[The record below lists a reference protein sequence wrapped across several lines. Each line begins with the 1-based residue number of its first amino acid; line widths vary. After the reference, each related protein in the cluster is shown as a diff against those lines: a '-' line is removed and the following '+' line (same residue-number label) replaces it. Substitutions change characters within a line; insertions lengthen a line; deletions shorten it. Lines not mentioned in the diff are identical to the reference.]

1 MLLPNGHREE
11 MVCREVRWARGIP
24 QVPMRWGHNCRE
36 ARTMGADEI
45 EREQAEEGSLEERVR
60 ELEVELGKLRRKVN
74 IRNWV
79 VEALLV
85 MILLMGATAWW
96 LWRG

>member
-24 QVPMRWGHNCRE
+24 QVPMSWEHNCRE
-36 ARTMGADEI
+36 GRTMGDDEV
-45 EREQAEEGSLEERVR
+45 EGRSTGEASLEDRVK

-96 LWRG
+96 LWKG